1 MHEKVKIILTISLLF
16 SIFIFLSF
24 KFKSFILL
32 LLSII
37 FLSCFLLLIK
47 KINKNFLLI
56 YFASLTTIFFIEI
69 YLQINFKEFFNQKN
83 LKTEKEKIVY
93 YENFQYEITYLGPQL
108 KKGTYQHYLKKEN
121 RFVFN
126 QNYEVNSDNF
136 RFNKFIKNT
145 TTKNYNVAFFGDS
158 NTFGWGLSDKETLP
172 YLFYEQNKNYNVF
185 NYGIIGGSINQT
197 LQMLRNNIDYL
208 GDFNIVFSSA
218 YQLPRIACNKNF
230 SFNTPTFKFTNNE
243 LVFEGYCILSF
254 LKLNF
259 QVPRIIGSI
268 INRSEIIQILNKA
281 FTNELSSQNI
291 RLYLEILNEINQI
304 SLNND
309 KKLLIIYY
317 RTKKTKD
324 IDKEAQTYLVENEI
338 PFINVAF
345 DDQKFFIKNDGHFS
359 KLANVN
365 FLNKIN
371 HHLDALNP

>member
-1 MHEKVKIILTISLLF
+1 MHEKVKIILTISLLLL
-16 SIFIFLSF
+16 IFTFLSF

-69 YLQINFKEFFNQKN
+69 YLQINFKELFGQKN

-304 SLNND
+304 SLNNE
-309 KKLLIIYY
+309 KKLLITYY
-317 RTKKTKD
+317 GSKKTKD
-324 IDKEAQTYLVENEI
+324 IDEEIQNYFVANEI

-345 DDQKFFIKNDGHFS
+345 DDQKFFIKHDGHFS
-359 KLANVN
+359 KLANMN

-371 HHLDALNP
+371 HYLVALNP

>member
-1 MHEKVKIILTISLLF
+1 MHKKVKSILTLSLLF
-16 SIFIFLSF
+16 LIFSFLSF

-37 FLSCFLLLIK
+37 FLSSFLLLIK
-47 KINKNFLLI
+47 KINKNILLI
-56 YFASLTTIFFIEI
+56 YFASIITIFFIET
-69 YLQINFKEFFNQKN
+69 YLKINFKELFNQKN
-83 LKTEKEKIVY
+83 LKTNKEKIVS
-93 YENFQYEITYLGPQL
+93 YENFQYDITYLGPQL
-108 KKGTYQHYLKKEN
+108 KKGIYQHYLKKEN

-126 QNYEVNSDNF
+126 QNYEVNIDNF

>member
-1 MHEKVKIILTISLLF
+1 MHEKVKIILTISLLL

-69 YLQINFKEFFNQKN
+69 YLQINFKELFGQKN
-83 LKTEKEKIVY
+83 LKTEKEKIVN

-121 RFVFN
+121 RFIFN
-126 QNYEVNSDNF
+126 QNYEINSDNF

-145 TTKNYNVAFFGDS
+145 TTKNYKVAFFGDS

-172 YLFYEQNKNYNVF
+172 YIFYEQNKNYNVF
-185 NYGIIGGSINQT
+185 NYGIIGGSANLT
-197 LQMLRNNIDYL
+197 LEMLRKDNNYL
-208 GDFNIVFSSA
+208 GDFNVVFSSS
-218 YQLPRIACNKNF
+218 YQLPRIACNRDF
-230 SFNTPTFKFTNNE
+230 SFNTPTFKLTNKE
-243 LVFEGYCILSF
+243 LVFDGYCILSF
-254 LKLNF
+254 LKFNF

-268 INRSEIIQILNKA
+268 INRSEIIKILNKA
-281 FTNELSSQNI
+281 FTNEFSSQNI
-291 RLYLEILNEINQI
+291 KLYLEILNEINQI
-304 SLNND
+304 SINNN
-309 KKLLIIYY
+309 KNLVMLYY
-317 RTKKTKD
+317 GSNRTKDTDTK
-324 IDKEAQTYLVENEI
+324 IQAYFIENKI

-365 FLNKIN
+365 FVNKIN
-371 HHLDALNP
+371 QYLVDLNP